1 MTQSVSAGP
10 DEPLLAG
17 LNVIDFTRVL
27 AGPYATRMLADL
39 GARVIKI
46 ERPGEGDEIRHTVLQ
61 LDPTRTDQSSYFARL
76 NAGKES
82 LAINLAHPLARDVVL
97 DLVRSADV
105 VVENFSPGVMA
116 RYGLDAA
123 ALRALRPD
131 LVYCSISGFGQT
143 GPLSSMQAYAHL
155 INAISGMMDLE
166 RSGESQPRVA
176 YLQTADVLAGA
187 HAFGAICA
195 ALVRRGRSG
204 RGAYLDVSMLEC
216 LIAADDLTYGA
227 LLNGGKVA
235 REPRI
240 GMVVHPIGERY
251 VALQTAGAPH
261 LWSRLAALIGRPGL
275 ETDARFATPMARRT
289 NWPALL
295 QIVHEWLAG
304 FDSVEQ
310 AVETLSAARIP
321 AVPVL
326 SPEEVIEHPQLAAR
340 AAFPEIV
347 HRGRGRIRVS
357 ALPFHVDQH
366 EVAPAGSW
374 ENSATTPGTFVPCR
388 RSGWSR
394 FPTPDRQPG
403 GCASIA
409 VNLGVLAPVPPPGA
423 EHAAQIK
430 HDEHVP
436 RGMRAAAHL
445 QRYAYGNRYEEQ
457 PERRDRGG
465 EAERNRSLDLA
476 LALRFRHRFLA
487 LPFRPE
493 LV

>member
-1 MTQSVSAGP
+1 MTQSTASSA

-17 LNVIDFTRVL
+17 LTILDFTRVL

-46 ERPGEGDEIRHTVLQ
+46 ERPGEGDEIRYTVLQ
-61 LDPTRTDQSSYFARL
+61 LDPARIDQSSYFARL
-76 NAGKES
+76 NAGKQS
-82 LAINLAHPLARDVVL
+82 VAIDLAHPQARDVVL

-123 ALRALRPD
+123 TLMALRPD

-155 INAISGMMDLE
+155 INAISGMMDLD
-166 RSGESQPRVA
+166 RGGESQPRVS

-195 ALVRRGRSG
+195 ALLRRGRNG

-240 GMVVHPIGERY
+240 GMVVHPVGERY
-251 VALQTAGAPH
+251 VAVQTAGAPH
-261 LWSRLAALIGRPGL
+261 LWSRLSTLIGRPGL
-275 ETDARFATPMARRT
+275 ATDPRFATVMARRA
-289 NWPALL
+289 NWQALL
-295 QIVHEWLAG
+295 KIVHEWLDG

-310 AVETLSAARIP
+310 TVETLAAARIP
-321 AVPVL
+321 AVPML

-340 AAFPEIV
+340 SAFPEIP
-347 HRGRGRIRVS
+347 HQGRGRIRVT
-357 ALPFHVDQH
+357 ALPFHVDRKP
-366 EVAPAGSW
+366 VAP
-374 ENSATTPGTFVPCR
+374 
-388 RSGWSR
+388 
-394 FPTPDRQPG
+394 
-403 GCASIA
+403 
-409 VNLGVLAPVPPPGA
+409 
-423 EHAAQIK
+423 
-430 HDEHVP
+430 
-436 RGMRAAAHL
+436 
-445 QRYAYGNRYEEQ
+445 
-457 PERRDRGG
+457 GG
-465 EAERNRSLDLA
+465 EAPYRVGQHTQEVLTELGYGTERIA
-476 LALRFRHRFLA
+476 LLQTQKVVEI
-487 LPFRPE
+487 PGE
-493 LV
+493 N